1 MKYYTINKFAK
12 ILGVSTQTLRN
23 WDNNGKLKPHHTS
36 PNGYR
41 YYSHDQLNEF
51 KGVKIITNEN
61 KLDEIYLN
69 TILNMSNLYYDNVS
83 DDTKVIINKV
93 KELIEGGE

>member
-12 ILGVSTQTLRN
+12 ILGVTPQTLRN
-23 WDNNGKLKPHHTS
+23 WDNNGKLKPHHTVG
-36 PNGYR
+36 NGYR
-41 YYSHDQLNEF
+41 YYSEDQLNEF
-51 KGVKIITNEN
+51 KGLKTITKDY

-69 TILNMSNLYYDNVS
+69 TILNISNLYYANVS
-83 DDTKVIINKV
+83 NDTKVIIDKV